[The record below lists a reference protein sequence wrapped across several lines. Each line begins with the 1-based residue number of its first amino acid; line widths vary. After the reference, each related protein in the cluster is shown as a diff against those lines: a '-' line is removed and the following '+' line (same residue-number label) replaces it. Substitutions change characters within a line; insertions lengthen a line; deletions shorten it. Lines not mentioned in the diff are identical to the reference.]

1 MAKPKCSII
10 VDGELSAGLLTN
22 TVGVIAMAL
31 GKLVPDAM
39 GRDGVDLDGRQHPG
53 LAWMGVTIL
62 RGDRESVAR
71 IFAQARES
79 DSDLLV
85 VDCPAVA
92 QATRNYDEYLE
103 MLSQQS
109 GSELRLSGV
118 GLYGNS
124 KKIARLTG
132 NLPLLREWSLPTI
145 EQAESETMPTH

>member
-10 VDGELSAGLLTN
+10 VDGELAPGLLTN

-31 GKLVPDAM
+31 GKLAPDAM
-39 GRDGVDLDGRQHPG
+39 GGDGVDLDGHQHAG

-62 RGDRESVAR
+62 RGDQESIAR
-71 IFAQARES
+71 IFAQVSAG

-92 QATRNYDEYLE
+92 QATRNYDEYLA
-103 MLSQQS
+103 MLAQQGS
-109 GSELRLSGV
+109 SELHLSGI

-132 NLPLLREWSLPTI
+132 NLPLLREWSLPTADQ
-145 EQAESETMPTH
+145 EVSATAPAH